1 MAKNSKDAYGAS
13 GHSNLLMFEPE
24 KLKIIDDPKHPLY
37 DKRVN
42 RPIDEGM
49 VASIMQFGVKEP
61 IIVWKDPE
69 TGDVCVVAGRQ
80 RVKNNIEA
88 NKRLKKAGDLPKDI
102 KAVIERGDPKNLMLI
117 AALENEGR
125 SANTPEERAD
135 ITSRM
140 LEAGHSEDTIAVV
153 LHCSKSTVKNY
164 IALLE
169 TTGAVRKA
177 VASGRVDPTVAYKL
191 AKLHPSEQNAKLEE
205 ILKAS
210 GDNDQLEV
218 ETSGGKS
225 KGKKKPL
232 PKKKA
237 RKVAKKIREI
247 ISGNKGMPSKREIQ
261 IMHKK
266 ISSELEDIKE
276 NARSVAVAMLDY
288 VLEGTAP
295 TFEETFWRR

>member
-13 GHSNLLMFEPE
+13 GHSNLLTFDPTN
-24 KLKIIDDPKHPLY
+24 LKIIDDPKHPLY
-37 DKRVN
+37 DKRVD
-42 RPIDEGM
+42 RPVDEGM
-49 VASIMQFGVKEP
+49 VESIMQFGVKEP

-88 NKRLKKAGDLPKDI
+88 NKRLKKRGDLPKDI
-102 KAVIERGDPKNLMLI
+102 KAVVERGDPKNLMLI

-135 ITSRM
+135 ITRRM

-177 VASGRVDPTVAYKL
+177 VAAGRVDPTVAYKL
-191 AKLHPSEQNAKLEE
+191 AKLHPSEQNKKLEE

-210 GDNDQLEV
+210 GDSDALEV
-218 ETSGGKS
+218 ETPSGGK
-225 KGKKKPL
+225 KGKKKP

-266 ISSELEDIKE
+266 ISSEIEDIKE

-288 VLEGTAP
+288 VLNGVVP

>member
-13 GHSNLLMFEPE
+13 GHSNLLTFDPA

-49 VASIMQFGVKEP
+49 VESIMQFGVKEP

-80 RVKNNIEA
+80 RTRNNIEA
-88 NKRLKKAGDLPKDI
+88 NKRLVKRGDLPKDI
-102 KAVIERGDPKNLMLI
+102 KAVVERGDPKNLMLI

-135 ITSRM
+135 ITRRM
-140 LEAGHSEDTIAVV
+140 LEAGHSEDVIAVV

-191 AKLHPSEQNAKLEE
+191 AKLHPSEQNAKLEA

-210 GDNDQLEV
+210 GDNDDLEV
-218 ETSGGKS
+218 ETLSGGKS
-225 KGKKKPL
+225 KGKKK

-261 IMHKK
+261 IMLKK
-266 ISSELEDIKE
+266 VSEEVEDIKE
-276 NARSVAVAMLDY
+276 NARSVAVAMLKY